1 MMKSVMPMYVC
12 IPFIAKFTEIKN
24 IMKHYEHAI
33 VTIHIYTWLFSVIC
47 QYFSIYSCIS
57 PLEMGNWKKKK
68 LISYGICLWSSQFL
82 ASCSTWPETYVSAGI
97 NWAGAAGKFFVV
109 GVLFIYSCHF
119 LQVLSLWFIF
129 WREIK
134 FRHIGHIDL
143 SFSNLCQKNPKE
155 SWLRILV
162 FNSYLKHKI
171 VIHYILHTH
180 RFFRLTG

>member
-1 MMKSVMPMYVC
+1 MQTWICRIQKDDSIHQGFSQVVFIGILECSFRTCKASFDFFYMYLHL
-12 IPFIAKFTEIKN
+12 KREI
-24 IMKHYEHAI
+24 
-33 VTIHIYTWLFSVIC
+33 
-47 QYFSIYSCIS
+47 
-57 PLEMGNWKKKK
+57 GKKKP
-68 LISYGICLWSSQFL
+68 IGHGVDLWSSQFL

-119 LQVLSLWFIF
+119 LQVSSLWFIF